1 MSFAF
6 QIQGLEGQ
14 TPDNV
19 VFTCKETPEQDEAL
33 FAVSRADSITEVYYD
48 ADKDI
53 RVYRVRIPPYLT
65 EDIDTGRYYYDLQC
79 NVNNDIIT
87 LMIGRLTIE
96 PQITTGAVSPDPP
109 YDNGDYILYPKD
121 NVPSTST
128 KVYHEL
134 PISNIGA
141 YIKSIN
147 GSEDTYTTADMSDAL
162 IAIKGDIV
170 NISNSI
176 NLIIGGYEEIPLSD
190 MSSIIY
196 NQLGLYYDDGTEVL
210 Y

>member
-1 MSFAF
+1 
-6 QIQGLEGQ
+6 
-14 TPDNV
+14 
-19 VFTCKETPEQDEAL
+19 
-33 FAVSRADSITEVYYD
+33 
-48 ADKDI
+48 
-53 RVYRVRIPPYLT
+53 
-65 EDIDTGRYYYDLQC
+65 
-79 NVNNDIIT
+79 
-87 LMIGRLTIE
+87 MIGRLTIE